1 MILPIFAKLR
11 EAVGVV
17 STVGVPV
24 PVWCCLRARGARMR
38 SRTRQAGTAHIVLA
52 TLGYSLAQP
61 LVPRSKAAKP
71 CRFSVA
77 SPAQPCRLSWDL
89 WWFIYGFM
97 DDLWMIHDDLS
108 WIVFSLIIVVGA
120 DPMKISYRVQL
131 HAGVWPSWRGMT
143 TPFMGKKKWFDHG
156 THTVWLF
163 NIAVENPYHK
173 WRF

>member
-1 MILPIFAKLR
+1 MISPIFAKLR

-24 PVWCCLRARGARMR
+24 PIWCCLRARGARMR

-77 SPAQPCRLSWDL
+77 SPAQPCQLSWDL
-89 WWFIYGFM
+89 WWFIYGCM
-97 DDLWMIHDDLS
+97 DDS
-108 WIVFSLIIVVGA
+108 WWFIMNRFFSLIIMVGV

-143 TPFMGKKKWFDHG
+143 PLLQAKKYDHG
-156 THTVWLF
+156 THTIWLF
-163 NIAVENPYHK
+163 NIAMENPYHK